1 MQYKAYLLV
10 VCLAAMVP
18 ARAGNLDLMQ
28 QKGINT
34 IKQAEIY
41 QTYDIRDD
49 IYFRENFSILGDL
62 ISIEKTEVSSINIY
76 YIKGLPSGAVRKLF
90 IRPEDITSRVP
101 KNPPEFAQTY
111 LQHGEVPQEKLS
123 FAINDIYNI
132 RTNIETC
139 SPDHSHNRLLI
150 EIQYNNKRI
159 VNILSGH
166 RNLGPYLHGRII
178 SGNIERCVSLN
189 LSDIENMLKSHNIP
203 VSLVSL

>member
-1 MQYKAYLLV
+1 MQYKAYFLV

-62 ISIEKTEVSSINIY
+62 ISIEKTEISSINIY

-90 IRPEDITSRVP
+90 IRPEDIKSRVP
-101 KNPPEFAQTY
+101 KNPPEFVQT
-111 LQHGEVPQEKLS
+111 LQHPCK
-123 FAINDIYNI
+123 Y
-132 RTNIETC
+132 
-139 SPDHSHNRLLI
+139 
-150 EIQYNNKRI
+150 
-159 VNILSGH
+159 
-166 RNLGPYLHGRII
+166 RNMFSR
-178 SGNIERCVSLN
+178 S
-189 LSDIENMLKSHNIP
+189 
-203 VSLVSL
+203 

>member
-18 ARAGNLDLMQ
+18 ARSDNLDLMQ

-49 IYFRENFSILGDL
+49 IYFRENFSILGD
-62 ISIEKTEVSSINIY
+62 IINIKKTEVSSINIY
-76 YIKGLPSGAVRKLF
+76 YINGLPSGAVRTLF
-90 IRPEDITSRVP
+90 IRPEDIKNRVP

-111 LQHGEVPQEKLS
+111 LQHGEVSQENISL
-123 FAINDIYNI
+123 AINDIYNI
-132 RTNIETC
+132 RANIETC
-139 SPDHSHNRLLI
+139 SSAHNHNRFLI
-150 EIQYNNKRI
+150 EIQYNNKRV

-166 RNLGPYLHGRII
+166 KNLGPYLHGRII
-178 SGNIERCVSLN
+178 SGNIERCVYLN
-189 LSDIENMLKSHNIP
+189 VSDIENMLKSHNIP
-203 VSLVSL
+203 ASSVSL

>member
-62 ISIEKTEVSSINIY
+62 ISIKKTEVSSINIY
-76 YIKGLPSGAVRKLF
+76 YI
-90 IRPEDITSRVP
+90 
-101 KNPPEFAQTY
+101 
-111 LQHGEVPQEKLS
+111 
-123 FAINDIYNI
+123 
-132 RTNIETC
+132 
-139 SPDHSHNRLLI
+139 
-150 EIQYNNKRI
+150 
-159 VNILSGH
+159 
-166 RNLGPYLHGRII
+166 
-178 SGNIERCVSLN
+178 
-189 LSDIENMLKSHNIP
+189 
-203 VSLVSL
+203 

>member
-1 MQYKAYLLV
+1 MRYKAYLLV

-18 ARAGNLDLMQ
+18 ARSDNLDLMQ

-49 IYFRENFSILGDL
+49 VYFRENFSILGDL
-62 ISIEKTEVSSINIY
+62 INIRKTEVSSINIY

-139 SPDHSHNRLLI
+139 SPAHSHNRFLI
-150 EIQYNNKRI
+150 EIQYNNKRV

-166 RNLGPYLHGRII
+166 KNLSLYLHGRII
-178 SGNIERCVSLN
+178 SDNIERCVSLDV
-189 LSDIENMLKSHNIP
+189 SDIENMLKSHNIP